1 MFASV
6 TDAARD
12 VLEALMANRT
22 YQYQSEFAK
31 RYVAQGLAEGREHG
45 RTEGL
50 EHGRSEGLRD
60 AIAHVLSAR
69 ALPLSDAARAR
80 LAVCSDVATLTAWL
94 ERAATATAEAHVF
107 VDAG

>member
-1 MFASV
+1 VFASV

-12 VLEALMANRT
+12 VLEALMANGT

-31 RYVAQGLAEGREHG
+31 RYVAQGRAEW
-45 RTEGL
+45 
-50 EHGRSEGLRD
+50 LRD

-69 ALPLSDAARAR
+69 VLPLSDAARAR
-80 LAVCSDVATLTAWL
+80 LAACSDVATLTAWL
-94 ERAATATAEAHVF
+94 ERAATATAEADVF